1 MKDLQIAITDY
12 YASKNT
18 QQDPTITMRP
28 SVETLP
34 QTGNEEGDV
43 RFQES
48 DSTYYVFDNGV
59 WNKLETGSDM
69 SGDVEFATDD
79 ELMEMLKQGEEEA
92 NG

>member
-18 QQDPTITMRP
+18 QADPTITMRP

-34 QTGNEEGDV
+34 ETGNQEGDV
-43 RFQES
+43 RFQENEN
-48 DSTYYVFDNGV
+48 TYYVFDNGV
-59 WNKLETGSDM
+59 WNKLEIGSDM

>member
-18 QQDPTITMRP
+18 QADPTITMRP

-34 QTGNEEGDV
+34 ETGNEEGDV
-43 RFQES
+43 RLQKSDNTYYLFDDGQWKVLDVGNTES
-48 DSTYYVFDNGV
+48 DF
-59 WNKLETGSDM
+59 
-69 SGDVEFATDD
+69 EFATND
-79 ELMEMLKQGEEEA
+79 ELLEMLKEGEEEA

>member
-18 QQDPTITMRP
+18 QADPTITMRP

-34 QTGNEEGDV
+34 ETGNEEGDV
-43 RFQES
+43 RLQKSDNTYYLFDDGQWNVLDVGNTES
-48 DSTYYVFDNGV
+48 DF
-59 WNKLETGSDM
+59 
-69 SGDVEFATDD
+69 EFATND